1 MFLKKFSINMVGCC
15 LATLMIRWETYLW
28 LSLMVRIRATT
39 ARRRVLYLAVVLSS
53 LSYLPSWSHHCHNL
67 SPWYFFSFFLS
78 NASIVILNYRI
89 LFFEK
94 QITVYIS
101 REVILLSNF
110 LLLSGSGE
118 VILLVWFPEKK
129 KMIISTALES
139 IRLSKILQWTIFDA
153 MILLVYGLL
162 HLSIDEI
169 FQ

>member
-1 MFLKKFSINMVGCC
+1 M
-15 LATLMIRWETYLW
+15 
-28 LSLMVRIRATT
+28 
-39 ARRRVLYLAVVLSS
+39 
-53 LSYLPSWSHHCHNL
+53 
-67 SPWYFFSFFLS
+67 
-78 NASIVILNYRI
+78 
-89 LFFEK
+89 
-94 QITVYIS
+94 
-101 REVILLSNF
+101 SNF

-118 VILLVWFPEKK
+118 VILLVLFPEKK

>member
-1 MFLKKFSINMVGCC
+1 MKQ
-15 LATLMIRWETYLW
+15 TL
-28 LSLMVRIRATT
+28 
-39 ARRRVLYLAVVLSS
+39 
-53 LSYLPSWSHHCHNL
+53 NL
-67 SPWYFFSFFLS
+67 RL
-78 NASIVILNYRI
+78 
-89 LFFEK
+89 E
-94 QITVYIS
+94 ITVYIS
-101 REVILLSNF
+101 GEVILLSNF

-118 VILLVWFPEKK
+118 VILLVLFPEKK